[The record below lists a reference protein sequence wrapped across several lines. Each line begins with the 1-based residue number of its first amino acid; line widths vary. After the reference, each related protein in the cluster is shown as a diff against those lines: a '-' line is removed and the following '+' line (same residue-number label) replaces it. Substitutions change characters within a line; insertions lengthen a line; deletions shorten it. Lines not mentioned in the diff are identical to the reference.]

1 MTAPPSN
8 DDRPDLT
15 VAYTT
20 FNSIRT
26 IERSVRSVLPVCRR
40 VVVVDSGST
49 DGTVEICRELG
60 CEVVHKP
67 WHGYVKSGSIGLQM
81 QAAIDLADDTEWV
94 MLLDSDECLTQELAE
109 SIRIAVLANDPN
121 VDAYLLNRRH
131 WYKGGWI
138 SADFPDWKLRLFRRG
153 RAWIR
158 SRLVHEVPETDGPTR
173 RLEGLLRHESWI
185 DLQDALT
192 RNIRYARVAGWMPG
206 RRTSLLKIVC
216 NGPWAFT
223 RTFLLQGGFREG
235 WRGLEISCVFGV
247 STLMKHLFIRE
258 AMRARAGVP
267 GEPPCETHESA
278 GSSSPAAKVDS
289 STRVDEPVDSAT

>member
-8 DDRPDLT
+8 DARPDLT

-60 CEVVHKP
+60 CEVVHKD
-67 WHGYVKSGSIGLQM
+67 WSGYSIQK
-81 QAAIDLADDTEWV
+81 QAAIDLAEDVEWI
-94 MLLDSDECLTQELAE
+94 LALDSDECLTEELAE
-109 SIRIAVLANDPN
+109 SIRVAVLKNDPA

-138 SADFPDWKLRLFRRG
+138 SADFPDWKVRLFRRG
-153 RAWIR
+153 RARIR
-158 SRLVHEVPETDGPTR
+158 PRLVHEVFETAGPTR
-173 RLEGLLRHESWI
+173 RLEGLLRHESWA
-185 DLQDALT
+185 DLQDALA
-192 RNIRYARVAGWMPG
+192 RSMRYARLAGRMPD
-206 RRTSLLKIVC
+206 RRTNLVKILF
-216 NGPWAFT
+216 NGPWAFA
-223 RTFLLQGGFREG
+223 RTWILQGGFRDG

-267 GEPPCETHESA
+267 GEPPCETHESED
-278 GSSSPAAKVDS
+278 SSSPAAKVVS
-289 STRVDEPVDSAT
+289 SPRVDEAVDSAS